1 MAVAVA
7 MAAAVAVAAPNAA
20 RAQGQTKAAWATT
33 RALAPRVSPPPMA
46 GAATALLVFL
56 RPLSRVPRTSGGTGA
71 AREYKY
77 KYKIYL

>member
-1 MAVAVA
+1 
-7 MAAAVAVAAPNAA
+7 
-20 RAQGQTKAAWATT
+20 
-33 RALAPRVSPPPMA
+33 MA

-77 KYKIYL
+77 KYKIYFCDTGQTRNKLLAQ